1 MPKID
6 IDEVE
11 AHTGSTYPDPYAAQ
25 MGARSF
31 QALGDAAG
39 LTQFG
44 VNLVTMEPGA
54 TSSLRHWH
62 SGEDEFVWMVSGELV
77 LVQDGGE
84 TVLRAGDAA
93 AFEAGDP
100 DGHHLQNRSGAA
112 ASFLAIG
119 TREGSD
125 TCTYSDADLI
135 NHTEGKR
142 NWFTLRDGTFVKE
155 AS

>member
-1 MPKID
+1 MPQID
-6 IDEVE
+6 IDQVE
-11 AHTGSTYPDPYAAQ
+11 SFAGSTYPEPYASQ
-25 MGARSF
+25 IGGRSF

-44 VNLVTMEPGA
+44 VNLVTMAPGA

-62 SGEDEFVWMVSGELV
+62 SGEDEFVWVVSGELV

-84 TVLRAGDAA
+84 TVLHAGDAA
-93 AFEAGDP
+93 AFKAGNP
-100 DGHHLQNRSGAA
+100 DGHHLQNRSDAQ

-125 TCTYSDADLI
+125 TCTYSDVDLI

>member
-6 IDEVE
+6 LDAVE
-11 AHTGSTYPDPYAAQ
+11 SEIGSTYPEPYASQ
-25 MGARSF
+25 MGGRAF

-44 VNLVTMEPGA
+44 VSLVTMPPGA
-54 TSSLRHWH
+54 LSSLRHWH
-62 SGEDEFVWMVSGELV
+62 TGEDEFVWVVSGELV

-93 AFEAGDP
+93 AFKAGDP
-100 DGHHLQNRSGAA
+100 DGHHLRNRTEAV
-112 ASFLAIG
+112 ASFLVIG
-119 TREGSD
+119 TRATSD
-125 TCTYSDADLI
+125 TCTYPDVDLI
-135 NHTEGKR
+135 NRTDGAR
-142 NWFTLRDGTFVKE
+142 NWFTLRDGTFVKD

>member
-6 IDEVE
+6 IDAVKRE
-11 AHTGSTYPDPYAAQ
+11 TGSSYPEPYASQ
-25 MGARSF
+25 MGGRAF
-31 QALGDAAG
+31 QGLGDAAG

-44 VNLVTMEPGA
+44 VNLVTMPPGA
-54 TSSLRHWH
+54 ISSLRHWH
-62 SGEDEFVWMVSGELV
+62 SAEDEFVWVVSGELV

-93 AFEAGDP
+93 GFRAGDP
-100 DGHHLQNRSGAA
+100 DGHHLLNRSRAE

-119 TREGSD
+119 TRGGPD
-125 TCTYSDADLI
+125 TCTYSDVDLI
-135 NHTEGKR
+135 YHSDGAR
-142 NWFTLRDGTFVKE
+142 GWFTTREGTFVKD

>member
-11 AHTGSTYPDPYAAQ
+11 ARTGSTYPEPYAAQ
-25 MGARSF
+25 MGGRAF

-44 VNLVTMEPGA
+44 VNLVTMPPGA
-54 TSSLRHWH
+54 ISSLRHWH
-62 SGEDEFVWMVSGELV
+62 TGEDEFVWVVSGELA

-93 AFEAGDP
+93 GFKAGDP
-100 DGHHLQNRSGAA
+100 DGHHLQNRTSAT
-112 ASFLAIG
+112 ASFLVIG
-119 TREGSD
+119 TRAASD
-125 TCTYSDADLI
+125 TCTYPDVDLI
-135 NHTEGKR
+135 NRTDGAR
-142 NWFTLRDGTFVKE
+142 NWFTLRDGTFVKD

>member
-6 IDEVE
+6 LDTVE
-11 AHTGSTYPDPYAAQ
+11 SKTGSTYPEPYASQ
-25 MGARSF
+25 MGNRSF

-44 VNLVTMEPGA
+44 VNLVTMPPGA
-54 TSSLRHWH
+54 ISSLRHWH
-62 SGEDEFVWMVSGELV
+62 TGEDEFVWVVSGELA

-93 AFEAGDP
+93 AFKAGDP
-100 DGHHLQNRSGAA
+100 DGHHLRNRTSAT
-112 ASFLAIG
+112 ASFLVIG
-119 TREGSD
+119 TRATSD
-125 TCTYSDADLI
+125 TCTYPDVDLI
-135 NHTEGKR
+135 NRTDGAR
-142 NWFTLRDGTFVKE
+142 NWFTLRDGTFVKD

>member
-1 MPKID
+1 MPKI
-6 IDEVE
+6 EVDAVE
-11 AHTGSTYPDPYAAQ
+11 SFTGSTYPEPYASQ
-25 MGARSF
+25 MGNRSF

-44 VNLVTMEPGA
+44 VNLVTMPPGA
-54 TSSLRHWH
+54 ISSLRHWH

-93 AFEAGDP
+93 AFKAGDP
-100 DGHHLQNRSGAA
+100 DGHHLRNRTEAV
-112 ASFLAIG
+112 ASFLPIG

-125 TCTYSDADLI
+125 TCTYSDVDLI
-135 NHTEGKR
+135 NRTEGKR
-142 NWFTLRDGTFVKE
+142 NWFTLRDGTFVKD

>member
-6 IDEVE
+6 LDNVE
-11 AHTGSTYPDPYAAQ
+11 SKTGSTYPEPYASQ
-25 MGARSF
+25 MGGRAF

-44 VNLVTMEPGA
+44 VNLVTMPPGA
-54 TSSLRHWH
+54 ISSLRHWH

-93 AFEAGDP
+93 AFKAGDP
-100 DGHHLQNRSGAA
+100 DGHHLQNRSGAV

-125 TCTYSDADLI
+125 ICTYSDADLI
-135 NHTEGKR
+135 NRTEGKR
-142 NWFTLRDGTFVKE
+142 NWFTLRDGTFVKD

>member
-6 IDEVE
+6 IEN
-11 AHTGSTYPDPYAAQ
+11 APTRI
-25 MGARSF
+25 GARYPEPYRSRVG
-31 QALGDAAG
+31 ALLRRRLGDAAG

-44 VNLVTMEPGA
+44 VNLVTMPPGA

-62 SGEDEFVWMVSGELV
+62 SGEDEFVWVVSGELV

-84 TVLRAGDAA
+84 TALRAGDAA
-93 AFEAGDP
+93 AFKAGDP
-100 DGHHLQNRSGAA
+100 DGHHLKNRTSAP

-135 NHTEGKR
+135 NRTEGKR

>member
-6 IDEVE
+6 VDEVE
-11 AHTGSTYPDPYAAQ
+11 ARTGSTYPEPYASQ
-25 MGARSF
+25 MGGRAF

-44 VNLVTMEPGA
+44 VNLVTMPPGA
-54 TSSLRHWH
+54 ISSLRHWH
-62 SGEDEFVWMVSGELV
+62 TGEDEFVWMVSGELV
-77 LVQDGGE
+77 LVQGGGE

-93 AFEAGDP
+93 AFKAGDP
-100 DGHHLQNRSGAA
+100 DGHHLRNRTEAV

-125 TCTYSDADLI
+125 TCTYPDVDLI
-135 NHTEGKR
+135 NRTDGAR
-142 NWFTLRDGTFVKE
+142 NWFTLRDGTFVKD